1 MIMKT
6 SRLGFTY
13 IKSKLLV
20 RLWSANMLLVI
31 IGIAFLWT
39 VQILLFEPNY
49 INVTKESL
57 LETVQETAAAIE
69 EMAVDPDDLT
79 EEPLLFLSKTIV
91 GTLFLVDADGEILA
105 AFNNG
110 QQLNIDGLSNE
121 YNWLLSHAPTVLDGE
136 SLSAVEDFE
145 KSSAILIGVPT
156 TLFQRP
162 AALLLSNTITQIE
175 ALQSLNRQQL
185 FLFTIILTIFAST
198 ISFFLAQHFIRPIKT
213 IKEAIIRLTN
223 GELYSVPKLK
233 RSDEL
238 GTLSESVADLSTEL
252 QRVDVLRK
260 EVIANVSHELRS
272 PLALITGYGEMVR
285 DVSGNDER
293 LRKEHMDLIISEA
306 HRMSAMVDDIM
317 DFSIMQAG
325 YTQLKNEIW
334 NTYEVVSSVVAYARG
349 IANQYDITVDFEADR
364 TDGNA
369 VFDRI
374 KMEQVL
380 RNLINNGINHTP
392 KNERLLIKLT
402 NTSAGTKVAVI
413 NPGKD
418 IPPEQLEL
426 IWERYQRVQHQAG
439 HKEGTGIGLAIVK
452 TILTS
457 HAFEY
462 GAESK
467 NGVTCFWFV
476 VPRLEDHAVL

>member
-1 MIMKT
+1 MKT

-69 EMAVDPDDLT
+69 EMAVDPDDLP

-91 GTLFLVDADGEILA
+91 GTLFLVDEDGEILA

-156 TLFQRP
+156 TLIQRP

-272 PLALITGYGEMVR
+272 PLALITGYGELVR
-285 DVSGNDER
+285 DVSGSDER

-364 TDGNA
+364 TNGNA
-369 VFDRI
+369 LFDRI

-476 VPRLEDHAVL
+476 VPRLEDQ

>member
-1 MIMKT
+1 MKT

-69 EMAVDPDDLT
+69 EMAVDPDDLP

-91 GTLFLVDADGEILA
+91 GTLFLVDEDGEILA

-364 TDGNA
+364 TNGNA
-369 VFDRI
+369 LFDRI

>member
-1 MIMKT
+1 MKT

-69 EMAVDPDDLT
+69 EMAVDPDDLP

-91 GTLFLVDADGEILA
+91 GTLFLVDEDGEILA

-306 HRMSAMVDDIM
+306 HRMGAMVDDIM

-364 TDGNA
+364 TNGNA
-369 VFDRI
+369 LFDRI

-402 NTSAGTKVAVI
+402 NTSAGTKVAII

-476 VPRLEDHAVL
+476 VPRLEDQ

>member
-1 MIMKT
+1 MKT

-57 LETVQETAAAIE
+57 LETVQETATAIE
-69 EMAVDPDDLT
+69 EMAVDPDDLP

-91 GTLFLVDADGEILA
+91 GTLFLVDEDGEILA

-285 DVSGNDER
+285 DVSGSDER

-364 TDGNA
+364 TNGNA
-369 VFDRI
+369 LFDRI

-467 NGVTCFWFV
+467 NGMTCFWFV

>member
-1 MIMKT
+1 MKT

-91 GTLFLVDADGEILA
+91 GTLFLVDEDGEILA

-476 VPRLEDHAVL
+476 VPRLEDQ

>member
-1 MIMKT
+1 MKT

-69 EMAVDPDDLT
+69 EMAVDPDDLP

-91 GTLFLVDADGEILA
+91 GTLFLVDEDGEILA

-145 KSSAILIGVPT
+145 KSSVILIGVPT

-334 NTYEVVSSVVAYARG
+334 NTYEVVSSIVAYARG

-364 TDGNA
+364 TNGNA
-369 VFDRI
+369 LFDRI

-402 NTSAGTKVAVI
+402 NTSAGIKVAVI

>member
-1 MIMKT
+1 MKT

-57 LETVQETAAAIE
+57 LETVQETAAAVE
-69 EMAVDPDDLT
+69 EMAVDPDDLP
-79 EEPLLFLSKTIV
+79 EDPLLFLSKTIV
-91 GTLFLVDADGEILA
+91 GTLFLVDEYGEILA

-121 YNWLLSHAPTVLDGE
+121 YSWLLSHAPTVLNGE

-175 ALQSLNRQQL
+175 ALQSMNRQQL

-285 DVSGNDER
+285 DVSGSDER
-293 LRKEHMDLIISEA
+293 LRKEHMELIISEA

-349 IANQYDITVDFEADR
+349 IANQYDITVDFEADSKN
-364 TDGNA
+364 GIA
-369 VFDRI
+369 LFDRI

-457 HAFEY
+457 HAFDY

-467 NGVTCFWFV
+467 NGVTSFWFV
-476 VPRLEDHAVL
+476 VPRLEDQ

>member
-1 MIMKT
+1 MKT

-69 EMAVDPDDLT
+69 EMAVDPDDLP

-121 YNWLLSHAPTVLDGE
+121 YNWLLSHAPTVLAGE

-369 VFDRI
+369 LFDRI

-467 NGVTCFWFV
+467 NGVTCFWFI
-476 VPRLEDHAVL
+476 VPRLEDQ

>member
-1 MIMKT
+1 MKT

-69 EMAVDPDDLT
+69 EMAVDPDDLP

-91 GTLFLVDADGEILA
+91 GTLFLVDEDGEILA

-213 IKEAIIRLTN
+213 IKEAIIRLTH

-334 NTYEVVSSVVAYARG
+334 NTYEVVSSIVAYARG

-364 TDGNA
+364 TNGNA
-369 VFDRI
+369 LFDRI

-402 NTSAGTKVAVI
+402 NTSAGTKVAII

-476 VPRLEDHAVL
+476 VPRLEDQ

>member
-1 MIMKT
+1 MKT

-69 EMAVDPDDLT
+69 EMAVDPDDLP

-364 TDGNA
+364 TNGNA
-369 VFDRI
+369 LFDRI

-402 NTSAGTKVAVI
+402 NTSAGTKVAII

-476 VPRLEDHAVL
+476 VPRLEDQ

>member
-1 MIMKT
+1 MKT

-69 EMAVDPDDLT
+69 EMAVDPDDLP

-91 GTLFLVDADGEILA
+91 GTLFLVDEDGEILA

-334 NTYEVVSSVVAYARG
+334 NTHEVVSSIVAYARG

-364 TDGNA
+364 TNGNA
-369 VFDRI
+369 LFDRI

-402 NTSAGTKVAVI
+402 NTSAGTKVAII

>member
-1 MIMKT
+1 MKT

-69 EMAVDPDDLT
+69 EMAVDPDDLP

-91 GTLFLVDADGEILA
+91 GTLFLVDEDGEILA

-364 TDGNA
+364 TNGNA
-369 VFDRI
+369 LFDRI

-426 IWERYQRVQHQAG
+426 IWERYQRVQH
-439 HKEGTGIGLAIVK
+439 KEGTGIGLAIVK

-476 VPRLEDHAVL
+476 VPRLEDQ

>member
-1 MIMKT
+1 MKT

-31 IGIAFLWT
+31 ISIAFLWT

-69 EMAVDPDDLT
+69 EMAVDPDDLP

-91 GTLFLVDADGEILA
+91 GTLFLVDEDGEILA

-285 DVSGNDER
+285 DVSGSDER

-364 TDGNA
+364 TNGNA
-369 VFDRI
+369 LFDRI

-467 NGVTCFWFV
+467 NGMTCFWFV
-476 VPRLEDHAVL
+476 VPRLEDQ

>member
-1 MIMKT
+1 
-6 SRLGFTY
+6 
-13 IKSKLLV
+13 
-20 RLWSANMLLVI
+20 MLLVI

-49 INVTKESL
+49 INTTKESL
-57 LETVQETAAAIE
+57 LETVQETATSLE
-69 EMAVDPDDLT
+69 DMAVDPTGLPD
-79 EEPLLFLSKTIV
+79 EPLLFLSKTIV
-91 GTLFLVDADGEILA
+91 GTLFLIDDSGEILSA
-105 AFNNG
+105 YNNG
-110 QQLNIDGLSNE
+110 QKLNIDGLKNE
-121 YNWLLSHAPTVLDGE
+121 YNWLLSHAPTVLNGE
-136 SLSAVEDFE
+136 SLSTVEDFE
-145 KSSAILIGVPT
+145 KSSAILIGVPM

-175 ALQSLNRQQL
+175 ALQRLNRQQL

-213 IKEAIIRLTN
+213 IKEAIVRLTK
-223 GELYSVPKLK
+223 GELYSVPKLN
-233 RSDEL
+233 RGDEL

-285 DVSGNDER
+285 DVSGSDER

-325 YTQLKNEIW
+325 YTQLKSEVW

-364 TDGNA
+364 TNGNA
-369 VFDRI
+369 LFDRI

-402 NTSAGTKVAVI
+402 NTAAGTKVAVI

-457 HAFEY
+457 HAFNY

-476 VPRLEDHAVL
+476 VPRLENP

>member
-1 MIMKT
+1 MKT
-6 SRLGFTY
+6 NRLGFTY

-69 EMAVDPDDLT
+69 EMAVDPDDLP

-91 GTLFLVDADGEILA
+91 GTLFLVDEDGEILA

-260 EVIANVSHELRS
+260 EVIANISHELRS

-364 TDGNA
+364 TNGNA
-369 VFDRI
+369 LFDRI

-402 NTSAGTKVAVI
+402 NTAAGTKVAVI

-476 VPRLEDHAVL
+476 VPRLEDQ

>member
-1 MIMKT
+1 MKT

-69 EMAVDPDDLT
+69 EMAVDPDDLP

-91 GTLFLVDADGEILA
+91 GTLFLVDEDGEILA

-213 IKEAIIRLTN
+213 IKKAIIRLTN

-364 TDGNA
+364 TNGNA
-369 VFDRI
+369 LFDRI

-402 NTSAGTKVAVI
+402 NTSAGTKVAII

-476 VPRLEDHAVL
+476 VPRLEDQ

>member
-1 MIMKT
+1 MKT

-91 GTLFLVDADGEILA
+91 GTLFLVDEDGEILA

-260 EVIANVSHELRS
+260 EVIANISHELRS

-369 VFDRI
+369 LFDRI

>member
-1 MIMKT
+1 MKT
-6 SRLGFTY
+6 SRLDFTY

-49 INVTKESL
+49 INTTKESL
-57 LETVQETAAAIE
+57 LETVQETATSLE
-69 EMAVDPDDLT
+69 DMAVDPTGLPD
-79 EEPLLFLSKTIV
+79 EPLLFLSKTIV
-91 GTLFLVDADGEILA
+91 GTLFLIDDSGEILSA
-105 AFNNG
+105 YNNG
-110 QQLNIDGLSNE
+110 QKLNIDGLKNE
-121 YNWLLSHAPTVLDGE
+121 YNWLLSHAPTVLNGE
-136 SLSAVEDFE
+136 SLSTVEDFE
-145 KSSAILIGVPT
+145 KSSAILIGVPM

-175 ALQSLNRQQL
+175 ALQRLNRQQL

-213 IKEAIIRLTN
+213 IKEAIVRLTK
-223 GELYSVPKLK
+223 GELYSVPKLN
-233 RSDEL
+233 RGDEL

-285 DVSGNDER
+285 DVSGSDER

-325 YTQLKNEIW
+325 YTQLKSEVW

-349 IANQYDITVDFEADR
+349 IANQYDITVDFEADS
-364 TDGNA
+364 TNGNA
-369 VFDRI
+369 LFDRI

-402 NTSAGTKVAVI
+402 NTAAGTKVAII

>member
-1 MIMKT
+1 
-6 SRLGFTY
+6 
-13 IKSKLLV
+13 
-20 RLWSANMLLVI
+20 MLLVI

-49 INVTKESL
+49 INTTKESL
-57 LETVQETAAAIE
+57 LETVQETATSLE
-69 EMAVDPDDLT
+69 DMAVDPTGLPD
-79 EEPLLFLSKTIV
+79 EPLLFLSKTIV
-91 GTLFLVDADGEILA
+91 GTLFLIDDSGEILSA
-105 AFNNG
+105 YNNG
-110 QQLNIDGLSNE
+110 QKLNIVGLKNE
-121 YNWLLSHAPTVLDGE
+121 YNWLLSHAPTVLNGE
-136 SLSAVEDFE
+136 SLSTVEDFE
-145 KSSAILIGVPT
+145 KSSAILIGVPM

-175 ALQSLNRQQL
+175 ALQRLNRQQL
-185 FLFTIILTIFAST
+185 FLFTVILTIFAST

-213 IKEAIIRLTN
+213 IKEAIVRLTK
-223 GELYSVPKLK
+223 GELYSVPKLN
-233 RSDEL
+233 RGDEL

-285 DVSGNDER
+285 DVSGSDER

-325 YTQLKNEIW
+325 YTQLKSEVW

-349 IANQYDITVDFEADR
+349 IANQYDITVDFEADS
-364 TDGNA
+364 TNGNA
-369 VFDRI
+369 LFDRI

-402 NTSAGTKVAVI
+402 NTAAGTKVAVI

-457 HAFEY
+457 HAFNY

-476 VPRLEDHAVL
+476 VPRLENP

>member
-1 MIMKT
+1 
-6 SRLGFTY
+6 
-13 IKSKLLV
+13 
-20 RLWSANMLLVI
+20 MLLVI

-49 INVTKESL
+49 INTTKESL
-57 LETVQETAAAIE
+57 LETVQETATSLE
-69 EMAVDPDDLT
+69 DMAVDPTGLPD
-79 EEPLLFLSKTIV
+79 EPLLFLSKTIV
-91 GTLFLVDADGEILA
+91 GTLFLIDDSGEILSA
-105 AFNNG
+105 YNNG
-110 QQLNIDGLSNE
+110 QKLNIDGLKNE
-121 YNWLLSHAPTVLDGE
+121 YNWLFSHAPTVLNGE
-136 SLSAVEDFE
+136 SLSTVENFE
-145 KSSAILIGVPT
+145 KSSAILIGVPM

-175 ALQSLNRQQL
+175 ALQRLNRQQL

-213 IKEAIIRLTN
+213 IKEAIVRLTK
-223 GELYSVPKLK
+223 GELYSVPKLN
-233 RSDEL
+233 RGDEL

-285 DVSGNDER
+285 DVSGSDER

-325 YTQLKNEIW
+325 YTQLKNEVW

-349 IANQYDITVDFEADR
+349 IANQYDITVDFEADS
-364 TDGNA
+364 TNGNA
-369 VFDRI
+369 LFDRI

-402 NTSAGTKVAVI
+402 NTAAGTKVAII

-476 VPRLEDHAVL
+476 VPRLEDQ

>member
-1 MIMKT
+1 MKT

-69 EMAVDPDDLT
+69 EMAVDPDDLP

-91 GTLFLVDADGEILA
+91 GTLFLVDEDGEILA

-369 VFDRI
+369 LFDRI

-426 IWERYQRVQHQAG
+426 IWERYQRIQHQAG

-476 VPRLEDHAVL
+476 VPRLEDQ

>member
-1 MIMKT
+1 MKT

-69 EMAVDPDDLT
+69 EMAVDPDDLP

-91 GTLFLVDADGEILA
+91 GTLFLVDEDGEILA

-364 TDGNA
+364 TNGNA
-369 VFDRI
+369 LFDRI
-374 KMEQVL
+374 KMEQAL

-476 VPRLEDHAVL
+476 VPRLEDQ

>member
-1 MIMKT
+1 MKT

-69 EMAVDPDDLT
+69 EMAVDPDDLP

-91 GTLFLVDADGEILA
+91 GTLFLVDEDGEILA

-364 TDGNA
+364 TNGNA
-369 VFDRI
+369 LFDRI

-380 RNLINNGINHTP
+380 RTLINNGINHTP

-402 NTSAGTKVAVI
+402 NTSAGTKVAII

-476 VPRLEDHAVL
+476 VPRLEDQ